1 VRLLESDASRSRE
14 CADALR
20 RTHEDRTVA
29 HRTHD
34 SLPLPELLFCLLIL
48 GLVAAVAIP
57 PMVYS
62 RDTRA
67 AECRANV
74 RLLQRKVQ
82 DWADAHQGW
91 PPADQETFR
100 ALVEADP
107 DLRGHLPTCPY
118 GRPYVYDAAAGRIV
132 PHRH

>member
-1 VRLLESDASRSRE
+1 MA
-14 CADALR
+14 R
-20 RTHEDRTVA
+20 RGR
-29 HRTHD
+29 D

-67 AECRANV
+67 TQCRANV
-74 RLLQRKVQ
+74 RVLNRKIQ
-82 DWADAHQGW
+82 AWAEAHQGW
-91 PPADQETFR
+91 PPADQETLR
-100 ALVEADP
+100 ELVRDDP
-107 DLRGHLPTCPY
+107 DLRGHLPKCPY
-118 GRPYVYDAAAGRIV
+118 GEPYVYDAAAGRIV

>member
-1 VRLLESDASRSRE
+1 MS
-14 CADALR
+14 R
-20 RTHEDRTVA
+20 RTG
-29 HRTHD
+29 D

-74 RLLQRKVQ
+74 RLLYRKIEG
-82 DWADAHQGW
+82 WADAHQGW
-91 PPADQETFR
+91 PPPDHETFR
-100 ALVEADP
+100 RMVREDP
-107 DLRGHLPTCPY
+107 DLRGHLPKCPY
-118 GRPYVYDAAAGRIV
+118 GDPYVYDAAAGRIV

>member
-1 VRLLESDASRSRE
+1 MARRARE
-14 CADALR
+14 
-20 RTHEDRTVA
+20 
-29 HRTHD
+29 

-67 AECRANV
+67 AQCRANV
-74 RLLQRKVQ
+74 RLLNRKVQ
-82 DWADAHQGW
+82 AWAEAHQGW
-91 PPADQETFR
+91 PPADQETLR
-100 ALVEADP
+100 ELIRCDP
-107 DLRGHLPTCPY
+107 DLRGHLPKCPY
-118 GRPYVYDAAAGRIV
+118 GEPYVYDAAAGRIV

>member
-1 VRLLESDASRSRE
+1 VT
-14 CADALR
+14 R
-20 RTHEDRTVA
+20 RGRDG
-29 HRTHD
+29 
-34 SLPLPELLFCLLIL
+34 LPLPELLFCLLIL

-74 RLLQRKVQ
+74 RLLNRKIQ
-82 DWADAHQGW
+82 TWADAHQGW
-91 PPADQETFR
+91 PPADRETFR
-100 ALVEADP
+100 EMIEADP

-118 GRPYVYDAAAGRIV
+118 GDPYVYDAAGGRIA